1 VKIFGLQTE
10 TVMGPPIAAH
20 QLNAMEKH
28 DAILYCVQL
37 NVMSDENGLSHTEDP
52 HPEEIDSLIKQY
64 QSIFQPIPGLPPQHP
79 GDHTIPLLQGA
90 QPFRLRPYRYTP
102 FQKDEI
108 ERQIQDVLKK
118 GVNSRKFQSLFFS
131 CSPGEEENRRLAFV
145 RRLSSTECPYR
156 QEQIPHANYR

>member
-1 VKIFGLQTE
+1 VKIFGLQTK

-37 NVMSDENGLSHTEDP
+37 NVTSDENGLSHTEDP

-64 QSIFQPIPGLPPQHP
+64 QSIFQPIPGLPPKRP

-108 ERQIQDVLKK
+108 ERQIQDMLKR
-118 GVNSRKFQSLFFS
+118 GLIQESSGPYS
-131 CSPGEEENRRLAFV
+131 SPALLVKKKTGD
-145 RRLSSTECPYR
+145 
-156 QEQIPHANYR
+156 